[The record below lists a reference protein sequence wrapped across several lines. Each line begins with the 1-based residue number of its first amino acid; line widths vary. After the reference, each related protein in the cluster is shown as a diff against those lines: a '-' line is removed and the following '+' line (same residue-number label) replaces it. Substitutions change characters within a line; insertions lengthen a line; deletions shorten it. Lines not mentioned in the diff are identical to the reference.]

1 MRSSNLQETA
11 MRTSLRILLGL
22 AFAALAAPAFAAGPQ
37 EIRTDPRVPP
47 PAPRMQDGTAP
58 PAGPSGPSA
67 APASAEA
74 ASTGAAKPVSA
85 PRRALQAAQR
95 GIDSTARIDRR
106 TTVPRPK
113 ATPRQRPVAP

>member
-67 APASAEA
+67 EA